1 MDRSQDEDRQR
12 IIAHTRAWVDRA
24 VIGLN
29 LCPFARAA
37 QAAGRV
43 RYELSDAREPGAL
56 LDDLGAAVAT
66 LVEADPAEIETLL
79 LIAPW
84 TLDDFLDFNDFLD
97 PAEALLERLGMQG
110 ELQIA
115 SFHPDY
121 HFADTDPDDIGNA
134 TNRSPY
140 PVLHLLRESSID
152 RAIAAGADADA
163 IVARNLRTLE
173 DLGPQGWARIMAACH
188 ADAEPGLRPA

>member
-1 MDRSQDEDRQR
+1 MEKSQDEDRQR

-37 QAAGRV
+37 QTAGRV
-43 RYELSDAREPGAL
+43 RYELSEARDPGGL
-56 LDDLGAAVAT
+56 LDDLGAAIAT
-66 LVEADPAEIETLL
+66 LASTDPEDIETTL

-84 TLDDFLDFNDFLD
+84 TLGDFLEFNDFLD
-97 PAEALLERLGMQG
+97 PAEALLERMGMLGK
-110 ELQIA
+110 LQIA

-121 HFADTDPDDIGNA
+121 RFADTDPDDIGNA

-140 PVLHLLRESSID
+140 PVLHLLRESSIG
-152 RAIAAGADADA
+152 RAIEAGADSDA

-173 DLGPQGWARIMAACH
+173 ELGPQGWARIMAACR
-188 ADAEPGLRPA
+188 ADAG